1 MKEIVVV
8 SDTHYNN
15 EPLKEIVNRFPSALA
30 YLHLG
35 DSQVSEKELFPFISV
50 KGNNDYLIE
59 NEDSDMNVIKYL
71 WESSDK

>member
-50 KGNNDYLIE
+50 KGNNDY
-59 NEDSDMNVIKYL
+59 
-71 WESSDK
+71 